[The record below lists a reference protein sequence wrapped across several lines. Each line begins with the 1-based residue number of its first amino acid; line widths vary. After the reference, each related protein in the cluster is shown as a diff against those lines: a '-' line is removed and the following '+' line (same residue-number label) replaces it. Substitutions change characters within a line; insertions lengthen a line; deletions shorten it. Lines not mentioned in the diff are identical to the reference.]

1 VHPHLDALVG
11 PLDPT
16 EPVDEVHVP
25 RRAPE
30 LPVRRRLQSHPLL
43 HRDDVPDRL
52 VLGRTQCRDV
62 DLPRR
67 VRRTRRQ
74 QGRRA
79 EQASDVVGPERRFG
93 AGRHAGRLAS
103 RRRDHRP
110 PWWAG
115 RALVQAGGMD
125 EDLRHRITELVDEE
139 HHLERAHIGRRLSD
153 DERARLDALGVE
165 LDRTWDLLRRREARR
180 RAGQDP
186 DTEQERT
193 TAVVEGYQQ

>member
-1 VHPHLDALVG
+1 
-11 PLDPT
+11 
-16 EPVDEVHVP
+16 
-25 RRAPE
+25 
-30 LPVRRRLQSHPLL
+30 
-43 HRDDVPDRL
+43 
-52 VLGRTQCRDV
+52 
-62 DLPRR
+62 
-67 VRRTRRQ
+67 
-74 QGRRA
+74 
-79 EQASDVVGPERRFG
+79 
-93 AGRHAGRLAS
+93 
-103 RRRDHRP
+103 
-110 PWWAG
+110 
-115 RALVQAGGMD
+115 MD